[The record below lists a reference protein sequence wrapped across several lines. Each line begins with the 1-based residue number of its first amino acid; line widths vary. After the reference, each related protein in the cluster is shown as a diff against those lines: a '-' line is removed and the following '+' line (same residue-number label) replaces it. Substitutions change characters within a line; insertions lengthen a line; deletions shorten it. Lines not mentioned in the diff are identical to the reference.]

1 LPEKILKY
9 TTMNE
14 INNISSSDFKIN
26 TSSGSGTGFYLRHRG
41 IVVTNCH
48 VILGY
53 RDVSLEDHSKS
64 RYSARVVFVNKEAD
78 VAFLK
83 PEKDFEVPELELA
96 DISNLKSRD
105 KVFVLGF
112 PFGMPYT
119 ETNGIVSAPRQL
131 MEGSYYIQT
140 DAAVNPGNSGGP
152 VVDENGK
159 VVGITTCKFT
169 QADNMGFAVPVDI
182 LREELATFSQNREL
196 VYSVKCN
203 SCKTLITEETEYCP
217 NCGNSIDQKL
227 YEKINPTRIEEYVES
242 ALVQLGMDPVMA
254 RAGYEFW
261 EFHRGSAMVRLF
273 VFDKNYLFVTSPINN
288 LPVSNLESL
297 YKYLL
302 SNPIPPYQLGIYQNQ
317 VFISYRVHLSDVF
330 SSKGEEIKKDIVNM
344 LNKADEMDDF
354 LENTYACPKSNF
366 AKVD

>member
-1 LPEKILKY
+1 
-9 TTMNE
+9 MSE
-14 INNISSSDFKIN
+14 INNISSSVFKIN
-26 TSSGSGTGFYLRHRG
+26 TSSGSGTGFYLRGKG

-48 VILGY
+48 VIMGY
-53 RDVSLEDHSKS
+53 RDVSLEDHKKS
-64 RYSARVVFVNKEAD
+64 RFMARVVFVNKEAD

-83 PEKDFEVPELELA
+83 PETDFEVPDLELA

-152 VVDENGK
+152 VVDEAGK
-159 VVGITTCKFT
+159 VVGITTCKFS

-182 LREELATFSQNREL
+182 LKEELESFTQNREM
-196 VYSVKCN
+196 VYSIKCN
-203 SCKTLITEETEYCP
+203 SCKNLILEETEYCP

-227 YEKINPTRIEEYVES
+227 FEKINPTRIEEFVES
-242 ALVQLGMDPVMA
+242 ALQQMDMDPVMA

-261 EFHRGSAMVRLF
+261 EFHRGSALVRLF
-273 VFDKNYLFVTSPINN
+273 VFEKNYLFATSPINS
-288 LPVSNLESL
+288 LPTSNIESL
-297 YKYLL
+297 YRYLL
-302 SNPIPPYQLGIYQNQ
+302 SNPIAPYQLGIYQSQ

-330 SSKGEEIKKDIVNM
+330 SSNGSKIKTEIGN
-344 LNKADEMDDF
+344 LLLKADEMDDY
-354 LENTYACPKSNF
+354 LETNFGCPKSNF
-366 AKVD
+366 AKK